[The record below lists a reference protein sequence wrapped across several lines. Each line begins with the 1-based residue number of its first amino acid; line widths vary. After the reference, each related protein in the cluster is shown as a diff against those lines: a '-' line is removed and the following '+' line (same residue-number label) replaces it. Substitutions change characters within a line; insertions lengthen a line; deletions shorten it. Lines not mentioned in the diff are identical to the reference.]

1 MASITTKQEEQ
12 HVTDCSEFSPD
23 AIVLCSKC
31 NKPAQ
36 PNCKK
41 KIIGKK
47 KCCCN
52 NCRVRRKCKC
62 KGVQYCNNECYRAH
76 WKEHSALC
84 SLFEIAPSI
93 SNLQTMNEQQRN
105 SPIVYLARMRTCN
118 RINLL
123 CECIRILQWR
133 QGGRK
138 TCAQSNFYFVSPI
151 STGPSSTNLDQDD
164 DFRNLNRDQSC
175 NRIPGM
181 HW

>member
-1 MASITTKQEEQ
+1 MPLFYVPNATNQRNQ
-12 HVTDCSEFSPD
+12 
-23 AIVLCSKC
+23 IVI
-31 NKPAQ
+31 Q
-36 PNCKK
+36 
-41 KIIGKK
+41 IIGKK
-47 KCCCN
+47 KCYCN
-52 NCRVRRKCKC
+52 NCRVRKCNC
-62 KGVQYCNNECYRAH
+62 KGVQYCNNECYQAH

-105 SPIVYLARMRTCN
+105 SPIVYHARMKR
-118 RINLL
+118 RGLKLL

-133 QGGRK
+133 QGE

>member
-1 MASITTKQEEQ
+1 MASITTKQEE

-62 KGVQYCNNECYRAH
+62 KGVQYCNNECYQAH

-105 SPIVYLARMRTCN
+105 SPIVYLVRMR
-118 RINLL
+118 RGLNLL

-138 TCAQSNFYFVSPI
+138 TCAQSNFYFRPRFLVNKVRA
-151 STGPSSTNLDQDD
+151 NLDQDD

>member
-105 SPIVYLARMRTCN
+105 SPIVYLVRMR
-118 RINLL
+118 RGLNLL

-151 STGPSSTNLDQDD
+151 STCPSAIYTNLDQDD
-164 DFRNLNRDQSC
+164 DFRNLNRNQSC